1 MYAQQPVQ
9 GQNLANFGQNI
20 LGNSYV
26 MPLFLA
32 LAQEWLFELI
42 VGFSG
47 WSEHGP
53 LKHSFAMGFED
64 YQFFEHFKIIG
75 VNGINGNHR
84 ILLYVLNFGLVCLL
98 HYLGQKCGANIM
110 PNLPPNVAASML
122 HHPQYMANGLVP
134 GLAPAAFYGLQQ
146 SMYGAYGNTG
156 FEHLAANT
164 AAAKTTVTTTTSTSG
179 LASTSTTNA
188 LLGKVSPTIFSKY
201 TF

>member
-1 MYAQQPVQ
+1 MYAQQQQPIQ

-20 LGNSYV
+20 FGNAYV

-53 LKHSFAMGFED
+53 LKHSFAMGFQD

-84 ILLYVLNFGLVCLL
+84 ILLYVLNFGIVCLL
-98 HYLGQKCGANIM
+98 HYLNQKFGGNM
-110 PNLPPNVAASML
+110 PNPPPNVAASML
-122 HHPQYMANGLVP
+122 HHPQYMANGL
-134 GLAPAAFYGLQQ
+134 APAAFYGLQQ
-146 SMYGAYGNTG
+146 PMYGAFGNTG
-156 FEHLAANT
+156 FENLAANPT
-164 AAAKTTVTTTTSTSG
+164 AATATTVTTSNTG

-188 LLGKVSPTIFSKY
+188 LAGKVSPTIFSKY